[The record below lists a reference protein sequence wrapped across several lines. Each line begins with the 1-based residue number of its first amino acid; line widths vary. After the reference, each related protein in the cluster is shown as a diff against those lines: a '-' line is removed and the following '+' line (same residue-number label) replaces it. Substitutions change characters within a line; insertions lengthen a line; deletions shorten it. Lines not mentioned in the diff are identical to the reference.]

1 MFYLKGLKKSHRI
14 SRLLQIIIAIALFI
28 GLDQLWETSLLQG
41 QQLLKSQTEKMARLL
56 VQQTAYGAAPALQ
69 LENDEQLQWL
79 AQALVLD
86 PKVMSASI
94 FSEDGVRL
102 SFAQSVIDEELE
114 PDSEELASILEQYP
128 PYVEAVSQDG
138 KNLGYVEVR
147 LEPKYF
153 FNEIK
158 EAHHINM
165 EQQQIMLLIAGLIGM
180 LLSRALSFKRADFDR
195 RKARVK
201 LRRLL
206 AKKAE
211 KAAAKAAKKQAND
224 AKKQAKK
231 VSSDDMGNAKSAH
244 DVATLP
250 PEAGQVESES
260 TTPKSTESAVAVVE
274 TKAKPATNIVPKT
287 ESETVTHIESM
298 TETQVRP
305 EVKAKPEITVKPKT
319 AVKPKA
325 TTKSKVT
332 VKTASKPKAATKAGS
347 ESKTK
352 AKATPK
358 AESKTKPKPKP
369 KPKAQPK
376 PAPKTTPDSDSDS
389 ASESES
395 D

>member
-102 SFAQSVIDEELE
+102 SFAQSVIDEDLE

-206 AKKAE
+206 AKKTE
-211 KAAAKAAKKQAND
+211 KAAAKAAKQQASEAN
-224 AKKQAKK
+224 KQAKK
-231 VSSDDMGNAKSAH
+231 NN
-244 DVATLP
+244 
-250 PEAGQVESES
+250 S
-260 TTPKSTESAVAVVE
+260 TD
-274 TKAKPATNIVPKT
+274 
-287 ESETVTHIESM
+287 
-298 TETQVRP
+298 
-305 EVKAKPEITVKPKT
+305 ITKT
-319 AVKPKA
+319 AVSAEEQTIASEGADVISKLKAEATTHSMAEPSEPAQAPTQELTSESNQAPELAQSDNKSKAKAKVASKPKA
-325 TTKSKVT
+325 SP
-332 VKTASKPKAATKAGS
+332 SKPKAATKRKTATKPKAKPEAQSVAAAEKKTKEKS
-347 ESKTK
+347 ETKPK
-352 AKATPK
+352 AKA
-358 AESKTKPKPKP
+358 SPKPTQK
-369 KPKAQPK
+369 
-376 PAPKTTPDSDSDS
+376 PDSNKAPNSD
-389 ASESES
+389 
-395 D
+395 